1 MPIKTSRLLSH
12 RSMFCASHRIVVMAV
27 AIVEETDLSVPRRL
41 GTRWQVGDT
50 TLRLA
55 GRDLGDRASSTV
67 TQ

>member
-41 GTRWQVGDT
+41 GNPV
-50 TLRLA
+50 A
-55 GRDLGDRASSTV
+55 GRGHHVAPGGRGFG
-67 TQ
+67 